1 MKNDKYKERIIQALT
16 QCGTYHEGMA
26 LLVDAAA
33 TTLRTI
39 DLCRNEVSQLA
50 TTTVTVTT
58 QWGER
63 LEPHPVFKTL
73 RDAQATFAKQCKLLG
88 LTATDF
94 QKIMDAENDP
104 IEDLRRRI
112 ESITD

>member
-1 MKNDKYKERIIQALT
+1 MKDKYKDRIVAALT
-16 QCGTYHEGMA
+16 DCGTYHQGME
-26 LLVDAAA
+26 LLIDAAA

-39 DLCRNEVSQLA
+39 DLCRREVSQLA

-73 RDAQATFAKQCKLLG
+73 RDAQATLTKQCKLLG
-88 LTATDF
+88 LTSADF
-94 QKIMDAENDP
+94 AKILDAENDP
-104 IEDLRRRI
+104 IEDLRRRM